1 MVDGMAI
8 SDSKKGHDD
17 YCKPCLEGK
26 QHRAVIP
33 SESDVE
39 SPRVLHRTYSDVC
52 GPMETT
58 VWKGYRY
65 FVTFIDGY
73 SHCLVVKLIKLKNE
87 VPRLTRGQGRDR

>member
-8 SDSKKGHDD
+8 SDLEEAHEGQ
-17 YCKPCLEGK
+17 CIPCLEGK

-33 SESDVE
+33 SESNVK

-58 VWKGYRY
+58 AQRGYRY
-65 FVTFIDGY
+65 FVTFINGH
-73 SHCLVVKLIKLKNE
+73 SHRLVIKLIKLKNE
-87 VPRLTRGQGRDR
+87 VPKLTKEYLE